1 MCVPPIQDVSFNLV
15 QFFPEKAARF
25 KIQEAP
31 IASSSESGR
40 RGEKERGNVRSASHS
55 LLTESC
61 MTSSLSPFFQLATS
75 PEKPCKILS
84 HHTVVTS
91 SVLCCVV
98 LCYFVMVC
106 LPVVDHFH
114 VAVLLDPELPHNYV
128 VNAARRICPCVG
140 FVVAADKTTAHMVS
154 F

>member
-1 MCVPPIQDVSFNLV
+1 MHDFLIISFLSACNFPREALQNPQSSCSSHIQR
-15 QFFPEKAARF
+15 P
-25 KIQEAP
+25 
-31 IASSSESGR
+31 
-40 RGEKERGNVRSASHS
+40 
-55 LLTESC
+55 
-61 MTSSLSPFFQLATS
+61 
-75 PEKPCKILS
+75 
-84 HHTVVTS
+84 
-91 SVLCCVV
+91 VLCCAVFF
-98 LCYFVMVC
+98 FVMVC

>member
-61 MTSSLSPFFQLATS
+61 LTSSLSPFFQLATS
-75 PEKPCKILS
+75 PKKPCIILS
-84 HHTVVTS
+84 HYSHVQRP
-91 SVLCCVV
+91 VLCCAVFF
-98 LCYFVMVC
+98 CYG
-106 LPVVDHFH
+106 LPT
-114 VAVLLDPELPHNYV
+114 
-128 VNAARRICPCVG
+128 CG
-140 FVVAADKTTAHMVS
+140 
-154 F
+154 

>member
-31 IASSSESGR
+31 IAGSSESGR

-91 SVLCCVV
+91 GVLCCAVLCCVF
-98 LCYFVMVC
+98 LLWSAYLWLITSM
-106 LPVVDHFH
+106 LP
-114 VAVLLDPELPHNYV
+114 YCS
-128 VNAARRICPCVG
+128 IQSCP
-140 FVVAADKTTAHMVS
+140 TIML
-154 F
+154 